1 MYSGKNIYIL
11 GMGKSG
17 IASSKLLIKNNHVT
31 LTDIKCDDYDL
42 INELESLGINVIITK
57 NQAEILEENFDYV
70 IKNPAISDDNEVIKK
85 AKKLNI
91 PVINEM
97 EVAYNMLPKN
107 VKIVGITGSNGK
119 TTTTALTYEILK
131 LADLPVKMGGNIGI
145 AFCSFV
151 EDVKEGD
158 IIVLEVSSH
167 QLVNLENFKTNISV
181 LTNLSEVHLDMFKTY
196 ENYKNN
202 KLKIFNHHTKND
214 IAILNK
220 NDEDV
225 LTITKNIPSKKLYF
239 SNAKKA
245 DCYIKNNR
253 ICYKDEE
260 ICELSD
266 IRIKG
271 MHNYENVMCA
281 ILIAKQFN
289 VKNEIIKE
297 ALNNFCGVAHRMEFV
312 KRINEIEFYNDSKA
326 TNNKS
331 TIVALSSFN
340 TPVNLILGGLD
351 RGQSF
356 DELKEHLTHVKHII
370 CYGETKE
377 KIKKFC
383 EKTNINV
390 TVVDDLEEATRLAYN
405 LSEEGDTV
413 LLSPACASW
422 DQFKSFEERGNKFK
436 EIIESLR
443 WFFLD
448 IKWLAC

>member
-1 MYSGKNIYIL
+1 M
-11 GMGKSG
+11 
-17 IASSKLLIKNNHVT
+17 T

-443 WFFLD
+443 
-448 IKWLAC
+448 

>member
-131 LADLPVKMGGNIGI
+131 LAGLPVKMGGNIGI
-145 AFCSFV
+145 AFCSFA

-158 IIVLEVSSH
+158 ILVLEVSSH

-443 WFFLD
+443 
-448 IKWLAC
+448 

>member
-1 MYSGKNIYIL
+1 MYNGKNIYVL

-17 IASSKLLIKNNHVT
+17 IAASKLLVKNNHVT

-57 NQAEILEENFDYV
+57 NQAEILEKNFDYV
-70 IKNPAISDDNEVIKK
+70 IKNPAISDDNEVIIK

-107 VKIVGITGSNGK
+107 VKIIGITGSNGK

-131 LADLPVKMGGNIGI
+131 LAGLPVKMGGNIGI

-158 IIVLEVSSH
+158 ILVLEVSSH
-167 QLVNLENFKTNISV
+167 QLVNLENFKTDISV

-202 KLKIFNHHTKND
+202 KLKIFNHHTKTD
-214 IAILNK
+214 IAILNQK
-220 NDEDV
+220 DEDV
-225 LTITKNIPSKKLYF
+225 LTITKSIPSKKLYF
-239 SNAKKA
+239 SSINKA
-245 DCYIKNNR
+245 NCYIKDEK
-253 ICYKDEE
+253 IIYQDEE
-260 ICELSD
+260 VCELSD

-281 ILIAKQFN
+281 ILVAKEFN

-297 ALNNFCGVAHRMEFV
+297 ALDNFCGVAHRMEFIT
-312 KRINEIEFYNDSKA
+312 RINEIEFYNDSKA

-331 TIVALSSFN
+331 TIVALSSFQ

-356 DELKEHLTHVKHII
+356 DELKTHLTHVKHII
-370 CYGETKE
+370 CYGQTRE
-377 KIKKFC
+377 KIREFC
-383 EKTNINV
+383 EKNNINV
-390 TVVDDLEEATRLAYN
+390 TAVDDLEEATKLAYN

-443 WFFLD
+443 
-448 IKWLAC
+448 